1 MFNRDD
7 RARYL
12 RLLAFIRPHW
22 RVVLLAAGGTIL
34 YGLTEPLV
42 PFVLQPLV
50 DGGFAEGDMRT
61 VYGLTALL
69 FFGFML
75 RGAASYTA
83 TCSMNWLA
91 QQVVYTL
98 RGRMFAQLL
107 RLPMRYFDEN
117 SAGSIVSRFTYDALQ
132 LMAASTDAVAILL
145 RETVTIIALTVFL
158 FYLDW
163 RMTLLLFVVAPVLA
177 YIIVHVSKKLRTMAR
192 AMQEDMSGMNHVVDE
207 SLRGRAIVRI
217 YNGQDYEY
225 TRFARQAEAVRF
237 HAVKSTKIAASA
249 SPVVEMT
256 IIAALCTV
264 IILFAWKARSAPAQ
278 MTTGVFVSFL
288 GTMAL
293 LFPPIK
299 RMGKLNEPIQRGLA
313 AAQSIFDFLDA
324 PTEPQP
330 ALPPVTLARGD
341 IEFRDVRFSYPEQP
355 VLERFNLHIRAGET
369 VALIGESGSGK
380 STIAALLA
388 GFYTPE
394 AGAIYIDGHNLAD
407 VSLADRRRAI
417 AFVSQDT
424 VLFSTSIAANIAYAD
439 PAPDT
444 AKVRLAAESANAAE
458 FIGKLPH
465 GYDEDLGPQGGRLSG
480 GQKQRIAIARA
491 LYKDAPIL
499 ILDEAT
505 AALDHHSE
513 AKVQE
518 AIERLRKNR
527 TAIIIAHRLST
538 IRNADRIVVLEKGKI
553 VESGSHA
560 ELLKRGGSYAKL
572 LQQTQI
578 T

>member
-1 MFNRDD
+1 MFNAED
-7 RARYL
+7 RARYA

-22 RVVLLAAGGTIL
+22 KVVLLAIVGTVL

-50 DGGFAEGDMRT
+50 DGGFAEGSMRT
-61 VYGLTALL
+61 VYILTALL
-69 FFGFML
+69 FFGFAL
-75 RGAASYTA
+75 RGLASYTA

-98 RGRMFAQLL
+98 RGLMFRQLL
-107 RLPMRYFDEN
+107 RLPMGYFDAH
-117 SAGSIVSRFTYDALQ
+117 SAGSIVSRFTYDVLQ

-145 RETVTIIALTVFL
+145 REVVTIIALTVFL
-158 FYLDW
+158 LYLDW
-163 RMTLLLFVVAPVLA
+163 KMTLLLFVVAPVLA
-177 YIIVHVSKKLRTMAR
+177 FVIIHVSRKLRRMAR

-207 SLRGRAIVRI
+207 ALRGRAIVRI
-217 YNGQDYEY
+217 YNGQDFEFA
-225 TRFARQAEAVRF
+225 RFDRQAEAVRF
-237 HAVKSTKIAASA
+237 HAVRSTQIAAGA

-256 IIAALCTV
+256 IIAALSAV
-264 IILFAWKARSAPAQ
+264 IILFALKARATPDQ

-299 RMGKLNEPIQRGLA
+299 RLGKVNEPIQRGLA
-313 AAQSIFDFLDA
+313 AAQSIFDFLDTPA
-324 PTEPQP
+324 EPQP
-330 ALPPVTLARGD
+330 ALPPCTITRGE
-341 IEFRDVRFSYPEQP
+341 IVFRDVSFSYPEQP
-355 VLERFNLHIRAGET
+355 VLSGFNLHIQAGET

-388 GFYTPE
+388 GFYAPE
-394 AGAIYIDGHNLAD
+394 AGAILIDGTNTAEM
-407 VSLADRRRAI
+407 SLADRRRAI

-424 VLFSTSIAANIAYAD
+424 VLFSTTIAANIAYAD
-439 PAPDT
+439 PEPD
-444 AKVRLAAESANAAE
+444 AARIEMAAASANAAD
-458 FIGKLPH
+458 FITKLPH
-465 GYDEDLGPQGGRLSG
+465 GYTENIGPQGGRLSG

-505 AALDHHSE
+505 SALDNHSE

-518 AIERLRKNR
+518 AVERLRKGR

-538 IRNADRIVVLEKGKI
+538 IRNADRIVVLEQGRI

-560 ELLKRGGSYAKL
+560 ELLGRGGSYAKL
-572 LQQTQI
+572 LSQHYQ
-578 T
+578 

>member
-1 MFNRDD
+1 MFNRD
-7 RARYL
+7 ARYL

-22 RVVLLAAGGTIL
+22 RVVLLAAGGTII

-225 TRFARQAEAVRF
+225 TRFERQAEAVRF
-237 HAVKSTKIAASA
+237 HAVKST
-249 SPVVEMT
+249 
-256 IIAALCTV
+256 
-264 IILFAWKARSAPAQ
+264 
-278 MTTGVFVSFL
+278 
-288 GTMAL
+288 
-293 LFPPIK
+293 
-299 RMGKLNEPIQRGLA
+299 
-313 AAQSIFDFLDA
+313 
-324 PTEPQP
+324 
-330 ALPPVTLARGD
+330 
-341 IEFRDVRFSYPEQP
+341 
-355 VLERFNLHIRAGET
+355 
-369 VALIGESGSGK
+369 
-380 STIAALLA
+380 
-388 GFYTPE
+388 
-394 AGAIYIDGHNLAD
+394 
-407 VSLADRRRAI
+407 
-417 AFVSQDT
+417 
-424 VLFSTSIAANIAYAD
+424 
-439 PAPDT
+439 PAP
-444 AKVRLAAESANAAE
+444 
-458 FIGKLPH
+458 
-465 GYDEDLGPQGGRLSG
+465 
-480 GQKQRIAIARA
+480 
-491 LYKDAPIL
+491 
-499 ILDEAT
+499 
-505 AALDHHSE
+505 
-513 AKVQE
+513 
-518 AIERLRKNR
+518 
-527 TAIIIAHRLST
+527 HRWW
-538 IRNADRIVVLEKGKI
+538 R
-553 VESGSHA
+553 
-560 ELLKRGGSYAKL
+560 
-572 LQQTQI
+572 
-578 T
+578 

>member
-145 RETVTIIALTVFL
+145 RETVTIAALTVFL

-163 RMTLLLFVVAPVLA
+163 KMTLLLFVVAPVLA
-177 YIIVHVSKKLRTMAR
+177 YVIVHVSRKLRTMAR

-225 TRFARQAEAVRF
+225 ARFAQQAEAVRF

-330 ALPPVTLARGD
+330 ALPPVSLSRGE
-341 IEFRDVRFSYPEQP
+341 IEFRDVSFAYSEQP
-355 VLERFNLHIRAGET
+355 VLERFNLHIRAG
-369 VALIGESGSGK
+369 ASG
-380 STIAALLA
+380 
-388 GFYTPE
+388 
-394 AGAIYIDGHNLAD
+394 
-407 VSLADRRRAI
+407 R
-417 AFVSQDT
+417 
-424 VLFSTSIAANIAYAD
+424 
-439 PAPDT
+439 
-444 AKVRLAAESANAAE
+444 
-458 FIGKLPH
+458 
-465 GYDEDLGPQGGRLSG
+465 
-480 GQKQRIAIARA
+480 
-491 LYKDAPIL
+491 
-499 ILDEAT
+499 
-505 AALDHHSE
+505 
-513 AKVQE
+513 
-518 AIERLRKNR
+518 
-527 TAIIIAHRLST
+527 
-538 IRNADRIVVLEKGKI
+538 
-553 VESGSHA
+553 
-560 ELLKRGGSYAKL
+560 
-572 LQQTQI
+572 
-578 T
+578 